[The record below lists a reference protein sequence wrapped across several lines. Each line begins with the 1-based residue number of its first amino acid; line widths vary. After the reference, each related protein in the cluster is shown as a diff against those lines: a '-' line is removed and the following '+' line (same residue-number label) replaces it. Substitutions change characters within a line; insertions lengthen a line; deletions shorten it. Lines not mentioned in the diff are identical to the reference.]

1 MPFKCLLVKIVRE
14 FSHSTHHLTASV
26 NTDLNTLVIAATIT
40 RHICDNRT
48 LLHAAM
54 IRFGYRSALYGDIE
68 CSAW

>member
-1 MPFKCLLVKIVRE
+1 MCYPPFDR
-14 FSHSTHHLTASV
+14 F
-26 NTDLNTLVIAATIT
+26 NTDLDTLVIAATIT

-54 IRFGYRSALYGDIE
+54 IRFGYRSALDGDIE

>member
-1 MPFKCLLVKIVRE
+1 MCYPPFDR
-14 FSHSTHHLTASV
+14 F
-26 NTDLNTLVIAATIT
+26 NTDLDTLVITTTIT

-54 IRFGYRSALYGDIE
+54 ISFGYRSALDGNIE